1 MDIRNA
7 LAALTHLGA
16 TWVLWLLIGLS
27 VVCLALIAERI
38 VCYLTTG
45 NGAKELPAQL
55 GALAK
60 EREWS
65 RLEKLL
71 SESPSY
77 EARVAS
83 AGFTGDPAGA
93 HGRMEVA
100 ARGARLELEKNL
112 AVLGTVGANAPF
124 VGLLGTVIGII
135 GAFGEL
141 ERTQGMLS
149 GALMS
154 EIGEALLATAV
165 GLIVALPAVTAFN
178 LFRRVVQ
185 RRLVQLQATQD
196 AVAGLLPALAQEARD
211 GE

>member
-7 LAALTHLGA
+7 LGAFTHLGA

-27 VVCLALIAERI
+27 VVCLAVIAERL
-38 VCYLTTG
+38 VCYFTTSS
-45 NGAKELPAQL
+45 GATALPTQL
-55 GALAK
+55 GKLA
-60 EREWS
+60 EQREWT
-65 RLEKLL
+65 RLKKLL

-83 AGFTGDPAGA
+83 AGFEGDAEGA
-93 HGRMEVA
+93 IGRMQVA
-100 ARGARLELEKNL
+100 AQGARLELEKNL

-141 ERTQGMLS
+141 ERTKGMLS

-154 EIGEALLATAV
+154 EIGEALGATAV
-165 GLIVALPAVTAFN
+165 GLLVALPAVTAFN

-185 RRLVQLQATQD
+185 QRLVRLQAIQD
-196 AVAGLLPALAQEARD
+196 AVTGLLPVLAREAND
-211 GE
+211 GQ